1 MTETITAHEQS
12 IRSRFSMTL
21 LGLVLT
27 FLFVVPALPM
37 ASHKLID
44 NALLTAILVF
54 AALAMDRARKKMFII
69 AVAAIV
75 LEWIAFFLN
84 LPIILTL
91 SQTVL
96 FLYFILV
103 VIGLI
108 IQVAITN
115 KVTARVIVES
125 ITGYLL
131 MGIVFSMVIL
141 VIIRN
146 SPAAYSAGGKAGFS
160 ADPALQLSESVY
172 YGFVTFTT
180 LGYGDIVPLTPFTR
194 SLSVLAS
201 VTGQI
206 YLTVIIAMLVG
217 KFLSNKREG

>member
-1 MTETITAHEQS
+1 MSEKITAAEQS
-12 IRSRFSMTL
+12 KRSRYSMIL
-21 LGLVLT
+21 LVVVLM
-27 FLFVVPALPM
+27 FLFIVPALPPG
-37 ASHKLID
+37 SHKLAY
-44 NALLTAILVF
+44 NSLLTVILVS
-54 AALAMDRARKKMFII
+54 AALAMDRARKKMFIV
-69 AVAAIV
+69 AVGAIV
-75 LEWIAFFLN
+75 LEWTAYVLE
-84 LPIILTL
+84 LPVILTL

-96 FLYFILV
+96 LLYFILV

-108 IQVAITN
+108 IQVAITR
-115 KVTARVIVES
+115 KVTGRVIVES

-131 MGIVFSMVIL
+131 MGIVFSMIIMVIN
-141 VIIRN
+141 RN
-146 SPAAYSAGGKAGFS
+146 FPAAYSIGGKIGVAT
-160 ADPALQLSESVY
+160 DPGWQLSESIY

-217 KFLSNKREG
+217 KFLSGRQED